1 MKKKCSKCKIE
12 KPLFDFHPKAKNRG
26 GYRAACKSCHR
37 KSNNERHHKRKDDFF
52 LVYYLPEEH
61 YIGFTKNKS
70 RRFAQ
75 HRANGK
81 CTEGYEIIAKFDNPF
96 DAIIL
101 EAEFHRRGYNGFT
114 YKR

>member
-1 MKKKCSKCKIE
+1 MKKCSKCGKNKE
-12 KPLFDFHPKAKNRG
+12 FSEFHPKAKNSG
-26 GYRAACKSCHR
+26 GYRAACKVCHR
-37 KSNNERHHKRKDDFF
+37 RLNNERHHKRKDNCF

-61 YIGFTKNKS
+61 YIGFTQNKS
-70 RRFAQ
+70 RRFSQ

-81 CTEGYEIIAKFDNPF
+81 CTDGYEIVAMFDNPF